1 MLVSVYYVWILILFN
16 WQQEILDF
24 LLLNCSNCFAKKSQ
38 AFILH

>member
-24 LLLNCSNCFAKKSQ
+24 LLLNYNNCFAKKSQ